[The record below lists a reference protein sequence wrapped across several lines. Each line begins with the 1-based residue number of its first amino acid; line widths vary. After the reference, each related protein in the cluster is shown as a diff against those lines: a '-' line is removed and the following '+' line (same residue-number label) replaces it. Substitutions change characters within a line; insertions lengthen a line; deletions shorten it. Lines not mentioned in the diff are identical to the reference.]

1 MKYPQKLTNR
11 LQIFKKS
18 SYRTNEIKFSI
29 FEHKHANEFVCVC
42 LQTNIKERKRLKTGK
57 YSITVNLKIQ
67 ISEK

>member
-18 SYRTNEIKFSI
+18 SYRTNEINFLI

-42 LQTNIKERKRLKTGK
+42 LQTNIIERKKRQKL
-57 YSITVNLKIQ
+57 ITVNLKIQ